1 MAKALSFL
9 PMQKSS
15 ANADFLLFLQDLI
28 PGKNDFNCL
37 LSYNE
42 LQSSNW
48 LCAYKIK
55 KKDGGIDG

>member
-1 MAKALSFL
+1 
-9 PMQKSS
+9 MQKSS
-15 ANADFLLFLQDLI
+15 ANADFLLFFQDLI